1 MSLEKVINN
10 DIKSAMLAK
19 DKKKLEALRAVKAAI
34 LLLKTD
40 KGSDGEIT
48 EDAEMKILQKLVKQ
62 RKDSAELYKSQGR
75 DDLAEEENFQLS
87 VIEKYLPE
95 QMSEEKIR
103 KTVQEVIAETGASS
117 MKDMGRVMGMSTKKL
132 VGKADNTLIATI
144 VKELLSLKLN
154 IWSRLIDSGIMRYK
168 KIP

>member
-10 DIKSAMLAK
+10 DIKTAMLAK

-34 LLLKTD
+34 LLAKTD
-40 KGSDGEIT
+40 KGGDAEIT
-48 EDAEMKILQKLVKQ
+48 EDSEMKILQKQVKQ

-95 QMSEEKIR
+95 QMSEDKIR
-103 KTVQEVIAETGASS
+103 KTIEVIITETGASS

-132 VGKADNTLIATI
+132 AGKADNKLIASI
-144 VKELLSLKLN
+144 VKELLN
-154 IWSRLIDSGIMRYK
+154 
-168 KIP
+168 

>member
-10 DIKSAMLAK
+10 DIKTAMLAK

-34 LLLKTD
+34 LLAKTD
-40 KGSDGEIT
+40 KGVDGEIT
-48 EDAEMKILQKLVKQ
+48 KDTEIKILQKLVKQ

-95 QMSEEKIR
+95 QMDEDEIR
-103 KTVQEVIAETGASS
+103 KTIQGIITETGASS

-132 VGKADNTLIATI
+132 AGKADNKIIASI
-144 VKELLSLKLN
+144 VKELLN
-154 IWSRLIDSGIMRYK
+154 
-168 KIP
+168 